1 MKRGIGIQC
10 VLIDKS
16 NAVKSSLLNQI
27 ANSDTAIVSEQSG
40 KTGDAI
46 NVQLNLNG
54 WPLTISDTAGTRNEF
69 SLMQNEES
77 NSRNH
82 AFSGLTQEM
91 MKHY

>member
-1 MKRGIGIQC
+1 MQRATGIQR

-16 NAVKSSLLNQI
+16 NKFKSSLLNQI

-40 KTGDAI
+40 TTRDVV
-46 NVQLNLNG
+46 NVRLNLNG
-54 WPLTISDTAGTRNEF
+54 WPLTISETAGTRNEF
-69 SLMQNEES
+69 SSMQNEES

>member
-1 MKRGIGIQC
+1 MQRGIRIQC
-10 VLIDKS
+10 VLIGKS
-16 NAVKSSLLNQI
+16 NKVKSSLLNQI
-27 ANSDTAIVSEQSG
+27 ANSDTAIVSEQSRTTRG
-40 KTGDAI
+40 VI
-46 NVQLNLNG
+46 NVQLNLNSC
-54 WPLTISDTAGTRNEF
+54 PLTISDTAGTRNEF